1 MLAPI
6 LFSMIFTA
14 MLSNALYDDHYMCFG
29 YRCRTDGGLF
39 SASRLQAKTKIEK
52 DWIRGF
58 VFSDDCV
65 LNTATEAKMQQS
77 MNRFAASCRDFGL
90 TISTS
95 KTEVMLQPAPP
106 QPYSESQIIVDGDTL
121 KAFDDFSYLDRTLS
135 TSVNIDSEVDK
146 RIAKAGSTFGRIR
159 ASVRDRKGI
168 TLNTKLKVYRAAVL
182 PTLSHACEIWTV
194 YECHAKTKNKQKSK
208 QKNHK
213 NTQSLLHQLPQKTLE
228 GKLEG

>member
-1 MLAPI
+1 
-6 LFSMIFTA
+6 
-14 MLSNALYDDHYMCFG
+14 
-29 YRCRTDGGLF
+29 
-39 SASRLQAKTKIEK
+39 
-52 DWIRGF
+52 
-58 VFSDDCV
+58 
-65 LNTATEAKMQQS
+65 MQQS
-77 MNRFAASCRDFGL
+77 MNRFDESCRDFGL

-168 TLNTKLKVYRAAVL
+168 TLKTKLKVYRAAVL

-194 YECHAKTKNKQKSK
+194 YECHAKTKNKQKKTNK
-208 QKNHK
+208 QTTKRLDRFYISCLRK
-213 NTQSLLHQLPQKTLE
+213 LLKPNWKARVPDTNVLVHASMTSV
-228 GKLEG
+228 